1 MVRSAANKKKILS
14 KLMRVIKQRKKS
26 QSLEKI
32 TKQNEV
38 QNGSFKTVN
47 VQGRPHLCCSD
58 IARLSLRFKT
68 ECRKLFGEEHFSRI
82 MTLFVVKIFHHV
94 TLALNEEAFWAE
106 QR

>member
-38 QNGSFKTVN
+38 QNGSFKT
-47 VQGRPHLCCSD
+47 LM
-58 IARLSLRFKT
+58 FKADRT
-68 ECRKLFGEEHFSRI
+68 
-82 MTLFVVKIFHHV
+82 FVVQ
-94 TLALNEEAFWAE
+94 TL
-106 QR
+106 QD

>member
-38 QNGSFKTVN
+38 QNGSFKT
-47 VQGRPHLCCSD
+47 LM
-58 IARLSLRFKT
+58 FKADRT
-68 ECRKLFGEEHFSRI
+68 
-82 MTLFVVKIFHHV
+82 FVVQK
-94 TLALNEEAFWAE
+94 L
-106 QR
+106 QD